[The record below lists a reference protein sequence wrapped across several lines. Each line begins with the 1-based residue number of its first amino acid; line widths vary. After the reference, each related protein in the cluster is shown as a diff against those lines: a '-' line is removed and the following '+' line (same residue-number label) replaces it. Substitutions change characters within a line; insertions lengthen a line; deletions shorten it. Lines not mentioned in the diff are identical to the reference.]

1 LAPNYAVIW
10 QSNESQA
17 YKVQHVAK
25 GEWVHDIHEKSGMPN
40 VRSETK
46 KTSGI
51 RV

>member
-1 LAPNYAVIW
+1 LAPNYAVIL
-10 QSNESQA
+10 QSNRSQA
-17 YKVQHVAK
+17 YEVQHVAE
-25 GEWVHDIHEKSGMPN
+25 GERAHDIHEKPGMPN